1 VFGGRLVTE
10 YDVVI
15 VGAGVI
21 GLSTAYHIKRLNPH
35 SRVLVVEK
43 FNAAGQGSTA
53 KSMSAFRCLFS
64 SPINYVLSDSSVDF
78 YNHVQKEL
86 GVDLKLFF
94 VGYLWLLSEDD
105 FAELAP
111 ILKELAAKSLKYGE
125 YEAEELARRLGLV
138 TRLRGDEEAEL
149 MGLKDVYKGV
159 FIPKAGIIDADCV
172 VKFYEEEFMRLGG
185 EIRYGVKVE
194 DLIVEACQ
202 PLGIAGE
209 PFFWQESRVSGV
221 KTNSG
226 IIKAKKT
233 ILAAGAWIPQLLD
246 NVGIECFIK
255 PKKRQVFAVE
265 AKNPL
270 LRQLLF
276 TSGFNSVGCIPFTIL
291 PKPRVLI
298 RPFPTEGVFWLSYAD
313 DFPRAFKLEEDPQPE
328 KNFYQYGIYQVLVK
342 YFPQFRDCRP
352 YSAFAGLYEINT
364 LDGHPVIFEER
375 DLIVVGGASG
385 SGIMKADAIGR
396 IAAALYNGEKY
407 ALLYGGRKF
416 KISDL
421 SIKERC
427 VESEKLQI

>member
-1 VFGGRLVTE
+1 VIE
-10 YDVVI
+10 YDAVI

-21 GLSTAYHIKRLNPH
+21 GLSTAYHIKRRNPNAK
-35 SRVLVVEK
+35 VLVVDK

-64 SPINYVLSDSSVDF
+64 SPVNYVLSDSSVDF
-78 YNHVQKEL
+78 YVHVQTDL

-94 VGYLWLLSEDD
+94 VGYLWLLGEDD
-105 FAELAP
+105 FAEMAP
-111 ILKELAAKSLKYGE
+111 ILTGLAAKSLKYKE
-125 YEAEELARRLGLV
+125 YNAEELAKRLGL
-138 TRLRGDEEAEL
+138 TISLRGDEEAEL
-149 MGLKDVYKGV
+149 MGLKDVYKGI
-159 FIPKAGIIDADCV
+159 FIPKAGIVDADCI
-172 VKFYEEEFMRLGG
+172 VKFYEEEFIRLNG

-194 DLIVEACQ
+194 SFIVEAFK

-221 KTNSG
+221 KTDSG
-226 IIKAKKT
+226 IIRAKKT
-233 ILAAGAWIPQLLD
+233 ILAAGPWISQLLET
-246 NVGIECFIK
+246 VGIECFIK
-255 PKKRQVFAVE
+255 PKKRQVFALE

-270 LRQLLF
+270 LRRLLF
-276 TSGFNSVGCIPFTIL
+276 TQEFNSIGCIPFTIL

-298 RPFPTEGVFWLSYAD
+298 RPFPTEGIFWLSYAD

-342 YFPQFRDCRP
+342 YFPQFKDCRP

-396 IAAALYNGEKY
+396 IAAALYSGEEY

-416 KISDL
+416 KVSDL

-427 VESEKLQI
+427 VEPEKLQI

>member
-1 VFGGRLVTE
+1 VTE
-10 YDVVI
+10 YDAVI

-21 GLSTAYHIKRLNPH
+21 GLSTAYHIKRLNPR
-35 SRVLVVEK
+35 SRVLVIDK

-94 VGYLWLLSEDD
+94 VGYLWLLSKDD
-105 FAELAP
+105 FVELVP

-202 PLGIAGE
+202 PLGIVGE

-276 TSGFNSVGCIPFTIL
+276 TQGFNSVGCIPFTIL

-328 KNFYQYGIYQVLVK
+328 KNFYQYGMYQVLVK

-352 YSAFAGLYEINT
+352 YSSFAGLYEINT
-364 LDGHPVIFEER
+364 LDGHPVIFEEK

-396 IAAALYNGEKY
+396 IAAALYNGEEY
-407 ALLYGGRKF
+407 AFLYGGRKF
-416 KISDL
+416 KVSDL
-421 SIKERC
+421 SIKKRC

>member
-21 GLSTAYHIKRLNPH
+21 GLSTAYHIKRLNPR
-35 SRVLVVEK
+35 SRVLVVDK

-407 ALLYGGRKF
+407 APLYGGRKF

>member
-1 VFGGRLVTE
+1 MIE
-10 YDVVI
+10 YDAVI

-21 GLSTAYHIKRLNPH
+21 GLSTAYNIKRQNPDL
-35 SRVLVVEK
+35 RILVVDK
-43 FNAAGQGSTA
+43 FSAAGQGSTA

-78 YNHVQKEL
+78 YHYVQTEL

-94 VGYLWLLSEDD
+94 VGYLWLLGEDD
-105 FAELAP
+105 FAEMAP
-111 ILKELAAKSLKYGE
+111 ILKELAAKGLKYRE
-125 YEAEELARRLGLV
+125 YEAEELVKPLGLNIC
-138 TRLRGDEEAEL
+138 LCGDEEAEL

-159 FIPKAGIIDADCV
+159 FIPKAGIIDADCI
-172 VKFYEEEFMRLGG
+172 VKFYEKEFLRLGG
-185 EIRYGVKVE
+185 EVRYGVKVQ
-194 DLIVEACQ
+194 DLMVEACK

-209 PFFWQESRVSGV
+209 PFFWQESRVVGV
-221 KTNSG
+221 KTDSG
-226 IIKAKKT
+226 VIKARKT
-233 ILAAGAWIPQLLD
+233 ILAAGAWLSQLLD
-246 NVGIECFIK
+246 GVGIECFIK

-270 LRQLLF
+270 LRRLLF
-276 TSGFNSVGCIPFTIL
+276 AEGFNSVGCLPFTIL

-298 RPFPTEGVFWLSYAD
+298 RPFPTERVFWLSYAD
-313 DFPRAFKLEEDPQPE
+313 DFPRAFKLEDDPQPE

-352 YSAFAGLYEINT
+352 FSAFAGLYEINT

-396 IAAALYNGEKY
+396 IAAALYNGEEY
-407 ALLYGGRKF
+407 ALLFGDRKF
-416 KISDL
+416 KVSDL
-421 SIKERC
+421 SIKGRRVEPER
-427 VESEKLQI
+427 LQI

>member
-1 VFGGRLVTE
+1 MVE
-10 YDVVI
+10 YDAVI

-21 GLSTAYHIKRLNPH
+21 GLSTAYHIKRQNPH
-35 SRVLVVEK
+35 SRILVVDK
-43 FNAAGQGSTA
+43 LNAAGQGSTA

-78 YNHVQKEL
+78 YCHVQTEL

-105 FAELAP
+105 FAEMAP
-111 ILKELAAKSLKYGE
+111 ILKELAAKSLKYEE
-125 YEAEELARRLGLV
+125 YEAEELAKRLELAI
-138 TRLRGDEEAEL
+138 RLRGDEEAEL
-149 MGLKDVYKGV
+149 MGLKDVYKGI
-159 FIPKAGIIDADCV
+159 FIPKAGIVDADCI
-172 VKFYEEEFMRLGG
+172 VKFYEDEFLRLGG
-185 EIRYGVKVE
+185 EIHYGVKVE
-194 DLIVEACQ
+194 DLVVEACQ
-202 PLGIAGE
+202 PLGITGE

-221 KTNSG
+221 KTNCG
-226 IIKAKKT
+226 IVRAKKT
-233 ILAAGAWIPQLLD
+233 VLAAGAWMPQLLD
-246 NVGIECFIK
+246 NIGIECFIK

-270 LRQLLF
+270 LRRLLF
-276 TSGFNSVGCIPFTIL
+276 TQGFNPVGCIPFTIL

-313 DFPRAFKLEEDPQPE
+313 DSPRAFKLEDDPQPE

-396 IAAALYNGEKY
+396 IAAALYNGEEY

-416 KISDL
+416 KVSDL
-421 SIKERC
+421 SIKERH
-427 VESEKLQI
+427 VEPEKLQI

>member
-1 VFGGRLVTE
+1 MDE
-10 YDVVI
+10 YDAVI
-15 VGAGVI
+15 IGAGVI
-21 GLSTAYHIKRLNPH
+21 GLSTAYHIKRQNPR
-35 SRVLVVEK
+35 SRVLVVDK

-78 YNHVQKEL
+78 YSRVQAEL

-94 VGYLWLLSEDD
+94 AGYLWLLGEDD
-105 FAELAP
+105 FAELFP
-111 ILKELAAKSLKYGE
+111 ILKELAAKSLKYKE
-125 YEAEELARRLGLV
+125 YEAEELTKRLGLV
-138 TRLRGDEEAEL
+138 TCLRSDEEAEL

-202 PLGIAGE
+202 PLGITGE

-221 KTNSG
+221 KTDSG

-233 ILAAGAWIPQLLD
+233 ILAAGAWISQLLD

-265 AKNPL
+265 AKNPI

-276 TSGFNSVGCIPFTIL
+276 TQGFNSVGCIPFTIL

-396 IAAALYNGEKY
+396 IAAALYNGEEY

-416 KISDL
+416 KVSDL
-421 SIKERC
+421 SIKERR
-427 VESEKLQI
+427 VEPEKLQI

>member
-1 VFGGRLVTE
+1 MVE
-10 YDVVI
+10 YDAVI

-21 GLSTAYHIKRLNPH
+21 GLSTAYHIKRQNPH
-35 SRVLVVEK
+35 SKILVVDK

-78 YNHVQKEL
+78 YSHVQTEL
-86 GVDLKLFF
+86 GVDLKLLF

-105 FAELAP
+105 FMEMAS
-111 ILKELAAKSLKYGE
+111 ILKELAAKNLRYQE
-125 YEAEELARRLGLV
+125 YEAEDLAKRLGL
-138 TRLRGDEEAEL
+138 TIYLQSDEEAEL
-149 MGLKDVYKGV
+149 MGLKDVYKGI
-159 FIPKAGIIDADCV
+159 FIPKAGIVDADCV

-202 PLGIAGE
+202 PLGITGE

-221 KTNSG
+221 KTNCG

-255 PKKRQVFAVE
+255 PKKRQVFAIE

-276 TSGFNSVGCIPFTIL
+276 AQGFNSVGCIPFTIL

-298 RPFPTEGVFWLSYAD
+298 RPFPSEGVFWLSYAD
-313 DFPRAFKLEEDPQPE
+313 DFPRAFRLEEDPQPE

-342 YFPQFRDCRP
+342 YFPQFRNCRP

-364 LDGHPVIFEER
+364 LDGHPVIFGER

-396 IAAALYNGEKY
+396 IAAALYNGEEY

-416 KISDL
+416 KVSDL
-421 SIKERC
+421 SIKGRR
-427 VESEKLQI
+427 VEPEKLQI

>member
-1 VFGGRLVTE
+1 MTE
-10 YDVVI
+10 YDAVI

-21 GLSTAYHIKRLNPH
+21 GLSTAYHIKRQNPNLKI
-35 SRVLVVEK
+35 LVVDK
-43 FNAAGQGSTA
+43 FSAAGQGSTA

-78 YNHVQKEL
+78 YNYVQTEL

-94 VGYLWLLSEDD
+94 VGYLWLLGEDD
-105 FAELAP
+105 FAEMSP
-111 ILKELAAKSLKYGE
+111 ILKELAAKGLKYRE
-125 YEAEELARRLGLV
+125 YEAEELAKPLGLNI
-138 TRLRGDEEAEL
+138 RLRGDEEAEL
-149 MGLKDVYKGV
+149 MGLKDVYKGI
-159 FIPKAGIIDADCV
+159 FIPKAGIVDADCV
-172 VKFYEEEFMRLGG
+172 VKFYEEEFLRLGG
-185 EIRYGVKVE
+185 EIHYGVKVQ
-194 DLIVEACQ
+194 DLTVEACK
-202 PLGIAGE
+202 PIGIAGE

-221 KTNSG
+221 KTDSG

-233 ILAAGAWIPQLLD
+233 ILAAGAWIPQILD
-246 NVGIECFIK
+246 GVGIECFIK

-270 LRQLLF
+270 LRRLLF
-276 TSGFNSVGCIPFTIL
+276 AESFNSVGCLPFTIL

-396 IAAALYNGEKY
+396 IAAALYNGEEY
-407 ALLYGGRKF
+407 ALLFGDRKF
-416 KISDL
+416 KVSDL
-421 SIKERC
+421 SIKERR
-427 VESEKLQI
+427 VEPERLQI

>member
-1 VFGGRLVTE
+1 MTE
-10 YDVVI
+10 YDAVI

-21 GLSTAYHIKRLNPH
+21 GLSTAYHIKRLNPR
-35 SRVLVVEK
+35 SRVLVVDK

-53 KSMSAFRCLFS
+53 KSMSAFRCMFS

-94 VGYLWLLSEDD
+94 VGYLWLLSEDG
-105 FAELAP
+105 FVELAP

-202 PLGIAGE
+202 PLRIAGE

-407 ALLYGGRKF
+407 APLYGGRKF

>member
-1 VFGGRLVTE
+1 VTE
-10 YDVVI
+10 YDAVI

-21 GLSTAYHIKRLNPH
+21 GLSTAYHIKRLNPR
-35 SRVLVVEK
+35 SRVLVVDK

-53 KSMSAFRCLFS
+53 KSMSAFRCMFS

-94 VGYLWLLSEDD
+94 VGYLWLLSEDG
-105 FAELAP
+105 FVELAP

-202 PLGIAGE
+202 PLRIAGE

-407 ALLYGGRKF
+407 APLYGGRKF

>member
-1 VFGGRLVTE
+1 VVE
-10 YDVVI
+10 YDAVI

-21 GLSTAYHIKRLNPH
+21 GLSTAYHIKRQNPH
-35 SRVLVVEK
+35 SRILVVDK
-43 FNAAGQGSTA
+43 LNAAGQGSTA

-78 YNHVQKEL
+78 YCHVQTEL

-105 FAELAP
+105 FAEMAP
-111 ILKELAAKSLKYGE
+111 ILKELAAKSLKYEE
-125 YEAEELARRLGLV
+125 YEAEELAKRLELAI
-138 TRLRGDEEAEL
+138 RLRGDEEAEL
-149 MGLKDVYKGV
+149 MGLKDVYKGI
-159 FIPKAGIIDADCV
+159 FIPKAGIVDADCI
-172 VKFYEEEFMRLGG
+172 VKFYEDEFLRLGG
-185 EIRYGVKVE
+185 EIHYGVKVE
-194 DLIVEACQ
+194 DLVVEAYQ
-202 PLGIAGE
+202 PLGITGE

-221 KTNSG
+221 KTNCG
-226 IIKAKKT
+226 IVRAKKT
-233 ILAAGAWIPQLLD
+233 VLAAGAWMPQLLD
-246 NVGIECFIK
+246 NIGIECFIK

-270 LRQLLF
+270 LRRLLF
-276 TSGFNSVGCIPFTIL
+276 TQGFNPVGCIPFTIL

-313 DFPRAFKLEEDPQPE
+313 DFPRAFKLEDDPQPE

-396 IAAALYNGEKY
+396 IAAALYNGEEY

-416 KISDL
+416 KVSDL
-421 SIKERC
+421 SIKKRH
-427 VESEKLQI
+427 VEPEKLQI

>member
-1 VFGGRLVTE
+1 MTE
-10 YDVVI
+10 YDAII

-21 GLSTAYHIKRLNPH
+21 GLSTAYHIKRQNPKMKI
-35 SRVLVVEK
+35 LVVDK
-43 FNAAGQGSTA
+43 FSAAGQGSTA

-78 YNHVQKEL
+78 YNHVQTEL

-94 VGYLWLLSEDD
+94 IGYLWLLGEDD
-105 FAELAP
+105 FAEMAP
-111 ILKELAAKSLKYGE
+111 ILKELAAKSLKYRE
-125 YEAEELARRLGLV
+125 CEAEELAKQLGL
-138 TRLRGDEEAEL
+138 TTCLRCDEEAEL
-149 MGLKDVYKGV
+149 MGLKDVYKGI
-159 FIPKAGIIDADCV
+159 FIQKAGIVDADCV
-172 VKFYEEEFMRLGG
+172 AKFYEEKFLRLGG
-185 EIRYGVKVE
+185 EVRYGVRVQ

-221 KTNSG
+221 KTDVG

-246 NVGIECFIK
+246 DVGIECFIK

-265 AKNPL
+265 AKNFL
-270 LRQLLF
+270 LRRLLF
-276 TSGFNSVGCIPFTIL
+276 TEGFNSVGCIPFTIL

-313 DFPRAFKLEEDPQPE
+313 DFPRAFKLEDDPQPE

-364 LDGHPVIFEER
+364 LDGHPVIFKEK

-396 IAAALYNGEKY
+396 IAAALYNGEEY
-407 ALLYGGRKF
+407 ALLYGGKRF
-416 KISDL
+416 KVSDL
-421 SIKERC
+421 SIKERH
-427 VESEKLQI
+427 VEPEKLQI

>member
-1 VFGGRLVTE
+1 VTE

-202 PLGIAGE
+202 PLGIVGE

-276 TSGFNSVGCIPFTIL
+276 TQGFNSVGCIPFTIL

-364 LDGHPVIFEER
+364 LDGHPVIFEEK

-407 ALLYGGRKF
+407 APLYGGRKF
-416 KISDL
+416 KVSDL
-421 SIKERC
+421 SIKKRC

>member
-1 VFGGRLVTE
+1 MAE
-10 YDVVI
+10 YDAVI
-15 VGAGVI
+15 IGAGVI
-21 GLSTAYHIKRLNPH
+21 GLSTAYHIKRQNPNEK
-35 SRVLVVEK
+35 VLVVDK

-64 SPINYVLSDSSVDF
+64 SPINYLLSDSSVDF
-78 YNHVQKEL
+78 YTHVQTDL

-94 VGYLWLLSEDD
+94 IGYLWLLGEDD
-105 FAELAP
+105 FAEMAP
-111 ILKELAAKSLKYGE
+111 ILKELKAKSLKYE
-125 YEAEELARRLGLV
+125 EHEAEELARRLKL
-138 TRLRGDEEAEL
+138 TIRLRGDEEAEL
-149 MGLKDVYKGV
+149 MGLKDVYKGI
-159 FIPKAGIIDADCV
+159 FIPKAGIVDADCI

-194 DLIVEACQ
+194 NLIVEACK
-202 PLGIAGE
+202 PLGIVGE
-209 PFFWQESRVSGV
+209 PFFWQKSRVSGV
-221 KTNSG
+221 KTDSG

-233 ILAAGAWIPQLLD
+233 ILAAGPWIPQLLD
-246 NVGIECFIK
+246 ALGIECFIK

-276 TSGFNSVGCIPFTIL
+276 TQGFNSVGCIPFTIL

-396 IAAALYNGEKY
+396 IAAALYNDEEY

-416 KISDL
+416 KVSDL